1 MFIYDELSH
10 KLTSAGVSCHI
21 GGSPMDNFVYADDLA
36 LLAPTARQLN
46 KIPRPTSCVVF
57 ALYSGEFRFEGFM

>member
-1 MFIYDELSH
+1 MFIFDELSH

-36 LLAPTARQLN
+36 LLAPTA
-46 KIPRPTSCVVF
+46 
-57 ALYSGEFRFEGFM
+57 